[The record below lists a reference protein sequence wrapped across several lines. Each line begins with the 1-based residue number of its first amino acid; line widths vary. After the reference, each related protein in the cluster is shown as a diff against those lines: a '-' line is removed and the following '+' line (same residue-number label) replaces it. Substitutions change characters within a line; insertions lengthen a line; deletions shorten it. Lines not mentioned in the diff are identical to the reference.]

1 MSMSVSIIYIYKITQ
16 SPDFRCCCR
25 LLLAE
30 DPTDHCDRDLRIGV
44 LSGSSGS
51 SVLGLGRDSLC
62 RRFWRDCLSLSR
74 DLDLPRLRAVE
85 PVEPLLN
92 IRPRGLRSGVSESA
106 EPRTGES
113 PYRLGWERFGWESC
127 RARSDL
133 VLARPDRPRD
143 LERLR
148 NILDCPPPPP
158 APPPAPPPLPRPRP
172 PLLLCLERSRL
183 SWDLVWPGRALLPDL
198 ELPRPLL
205 LSPFSRA
212 RLEVVWA
219 RFDRDLLRD
228 LEPPKRLG

>member
-1 MSMSVSIIYIYKITQ
+1 MLYKLIFIFSNVSIIQLQNLCQSLIFNNEIQIRKSEKSISIIYKITQ

-106 EPRTGES
+106 GPRTGES

-148 NILDCPPPPP
+148 NMLDCPPPPP
-158 APPPAPPPLPRPRP
+158 APPAPPAPPPP
-172 PLLLCLERSRL
+172 P
-183 SWDLVWPGRALLPDL
+183 PPAP
-198 ELPRPLL
+198 PPPP
-205 LSPFSRA
+205 SPA
-212 RLEVVWA
+212 DA
-219 RFDRDLLRD
+219 N
-228 LEPPKRLG
+228 